1 VKLERGEEGGMAIG
15 VAPKAAL
22 GQVHSYVEGRQTSV
36 ADPSSS
42 LESALQ
48 RAFHR
53 SEDTIKDHLGDETLA
68 DAGPNVQT
76 PAQQLRTALAGTLD
90 AGNCSSST

>member
-1 VKLERGEEGGMAIG
+1 MATG
-15 VAPKAAL
+15 VAPRAAL

-36 ADPSSS
+36 ADLSSS

-68 DAGPNVQT
+68 DAGPNVQAT
-76 PAQQLRTALAGTLD
+76 EQQLGKALAGTLD
-90 AGNCSSST
+90 AGSSSST